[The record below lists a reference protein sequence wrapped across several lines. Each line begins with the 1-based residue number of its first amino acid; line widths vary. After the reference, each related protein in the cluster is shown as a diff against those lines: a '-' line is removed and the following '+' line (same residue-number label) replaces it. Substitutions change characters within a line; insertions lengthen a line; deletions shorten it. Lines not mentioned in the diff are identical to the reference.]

1 MQIQRVVN
9 YLVSVLVEYTWRPFL
24 GQHPTEILCYI
35 TQPASYG
42 QTTRVSRRQ
51 QTTYHRV
58 RQDGRCYGRSHEIQG
73 VTAFSGIR

>member
-9 YLVSVLVEYTWRPFL
+9 YVVSVLVEYTWRPFL

-58 RQDGRCYGRSHEIQG
+58 R
-73 VTAFSGIR
+73 

>member
-9 YLVSVLVEYTWRPFL
+9 YLVSVLVERPFL
-24 GQHPTEILCYI
+24 GHHPTKIICYI

-73 VTAFSGIR
+73 ITAFSGIR